1 MEHSIQP
8 SSHPTSELV
17 HPYQL
22 KVTKE
27 LSYQMAEVQAK
38 ELLTQDIL
46 NKIGNLSLLEL
57 EIIKQSPQT
66 KELTTYLLRKFVY
79 ESARYLE

>member
-1 MEHSIQP
+1 
-8 SSHPTSELV
+8 
-17 HPYQL
+17 
-22 KVTKE
+22 
-27 LSYQMAEVQAK
+27 MAEVQAK

>member
-1 MEHSIQP
+1 MEHSLQSLSNTTP
-8 SSHPTSELV
+8 EPV

-22 KVTKE
+22 EVAKE
-27 LSYQMAEVQAK
+27 LSYRMAEVQAK

-46 NKIGNLSLLEL
+46 NKIGNLSILEL
-57 EIIKQSPQT
+57 EIIKQSPQS
-66 KELTTYLLRKFVY
+66 KDLTTYLLRKFVY